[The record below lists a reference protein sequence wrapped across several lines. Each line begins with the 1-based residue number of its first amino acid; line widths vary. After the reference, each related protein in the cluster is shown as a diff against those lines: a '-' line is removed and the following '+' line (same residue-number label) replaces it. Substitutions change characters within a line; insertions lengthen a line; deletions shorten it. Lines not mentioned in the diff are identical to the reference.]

1 MNDVRRHDKA
11 CRTKNFLC
19 AAGMYLF
26 LIVVCIVIIYPI
38 LWIVFSSFN
47 PSQSIDRKSTR
58 LNSSHI

>member
-38 LWIVFSSFN
+38 VLILQSLPVHVF
-47 PSQSIDRKSTR
+47 
-58 LNSSHI
+58 LYAGA